1 MNINNNHMIWYS
13 DVFECCAATHLNIA
27 NSHKYKLSE
36 QERKHTQNIKVNHV
50 KLALQR
56 WKT

>member
-36 QERKHTQNIKVNHV
+36 QERKHTKY
-50 KLALQR
+50 
-56 WKT
+56 